1 MRKEEGMAEI
11 GIYKAMCD
19 AMADITSI
27 AKDRSNVQQ
36 GFKFRGIDDVYNELH
51 AILAKHQIFTMPEV
65 LEDRTEERTTKNGGN
80 LIYRV
85 LKIKHHFIHSD
96 GSEVCSTVIGE
107 GMDSGD
113 KAANKAMSIGHKYSL
128 FQAFLIPTEDDKDP
142 DGQSHDVVPKNA
154 PQAQQKGKEPAKPVD
169 DDKQKDMQKEIGGW
183 LCQMYGGIVEAERQL
198 ELLTAWTT
206 KDGKEIAGKKSVFD
220 LNVKPNAKGQTQ
232 TSVIHNQVKKKYEEW
247 KETEVPD
254 AEVE

>member
-1 MRKEEGMAEI
+1 MEL

-51 AILAKHQIFTMPEV
+51 TILAKHRIFTMPEV
-65 LEDRTEERTTKNGGN
+65 LEDRTEERQTKSGGN

-85 LKIKHHFIHSD
+85 LKIKHHFIHED
-96 GSEVCSTVIGE
+96 GSEVFSVVIGE

-128 FQAFLIPTEDDKDP
+128 FQAFLIPTEDEKDP
-142 DGQSHDVVPKNA
+142 DGQSHEVKPSKA
-154 PQAQQKGKEPAKPVD
+154 PQTAQKATEPAIPVD
-169 DDKQKDMQKEIGGW
+169 DDKQKNMQKDIGGW
-183 LCQMYGGIVEAERQL
+183 LCEMYGGILEAERQL
-198 ELLTAWTT
+198 ELLTEWTN
-206 KDGKEIAGKKSVFD
+206 KEGKTIAGKKNVFD
-220 LNVKPNAKGQTQ
+220 LAIKPNPKGQTQ

-247 KETEVPD
+247 KATEAD
-254 AEVE
+254 NGTTDL